1 VISRLA
7 RDFDRATRCALA
19 HIRWA
24 ATGAVSPTG
33 KRKNRTMLTIDRSQL
48 CRLTVTILLGC
59 VILLP
64 ALVAG

>member
-1 VISRLA
+1 
-7 RDFDRATRCALA
+7 
-19 HIRWA
+19 
-24 ATGAVSPTG
+24 
-33 KRKNRTMLTIDRSQL
+33 MLTINRSQL